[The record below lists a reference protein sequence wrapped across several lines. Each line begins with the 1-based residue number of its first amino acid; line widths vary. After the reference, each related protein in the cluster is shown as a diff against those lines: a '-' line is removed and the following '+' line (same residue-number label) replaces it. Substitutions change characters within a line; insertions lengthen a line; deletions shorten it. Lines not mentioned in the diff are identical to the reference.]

1 MGWVESEYFRLIC
14 PGLADVFV
22 WRQSF
27 ECLEPSGEVVGHDE
41 VAEVGS
47 PPVVSVVVIAFDRGL
62 LKGSVHALD
71 LSVGPRVI
79 GFGQAVFDPVTLAG
93 PVKRMTAQH
102 GRRSL
107 AVLWQGGDLNAVI
120 GEYRVDAVGRDSH
133 LASEKNDEIGL
144 ADLVACHVYDT
155 GIVLLLVDGAR

>member
-93 PVKRMTAQH
+93 AVKRMTAQH

-107 AVLWQGGDLNAVI
+107 AVLRQVGERDAVVGG
-120 GEYRVDAVGRDSH
+120 YRVDALGRGRH
-133 LASEKNDEIGL
+133 QGGEKSRCGFGIS
-144 ADLVACHVYDT
+144 DT
-155 GIVLLLVDGAR
+155 PSRAKAYFEVLSMATKS